1 MLFICGPAPVM
12 IVLICAC
19 WSAVRFNLAYKCPGP
34 WCQPCGPAGGGV
46 AVLAS
51 SAALAIEMLVA
62 AANSAPAAS
71 RVPASEMRID
81 FMFIAPD
88 TVEEDLRRYPK
99 PAKCK
104 LVSAAMQST
113 VKNCKFNGQERCR
126 RPTVPEYEAA
136 NMIGSN
142 PPPTEAAAA
151 REARV
156 LLVDD
161 DRELC
166 QMLTEY
172 LEAEHFDVKSVHDG
186 GDALAEL
193 RANAFEILILDVMLP
208 SVGGFDVLRKLGAS
222 HATPILMLT
231 ARGDDV
237 DRIVGL
243 ELGADDYLSKPFN
256 PRELV
261 ARIRAILRRASNR
274 AARGGAP
281 DELTVGPINLNTG
294 THLVHVN
301 ATSVPLTGAE
311 FRVLELLMRSAGQV
325 ISRDSMTEQ
334 ALGRKLAAYDRSIDT
349 HISNLRRKLD
359 LPAGKNPEIKNVRG
373 SGYTLTWA

>member
-1 MLFICGPAPVM
+1 MTNQPAPPD
-12 IVLICAC
+12 L
-19 WSAVRFNLAYKCPGP
+19 PGH
-34 WCQPCGPAGGGV
+34 
-46 AVLAS
+46 
-51 SAALAIEMLVA
+51 
-62 AANSAPAAS
+62 
-71 RVPASEMRID
+71 
-81 FMFIAPD
+81 
-88 TVEEDLRRYPK
+88 
-99 PAKCK
+99 
-104 LVSAAMQST
+104 
-113 VKNCKFNGQERCR
+113 
-126 RPTVPEYEAA
+126 
-136 NMIGSN
+136 
-142 PPPTEAAAA
+142 

-172 LEAEHFDVKSVHDG
+172 LDAERFAVTSVHDG

-193 RANAFEILILDVMLP
+193 KANDFEILILDVMLP

-222 HATPILMLT
+222 YPTPILMLT

-261 ARIRAILRRASNR
+261 ARIRAILRRANNR
-274 AARGGAP
+274 GARGGVP
-281 DELTVGPINLNTG
+281 DELALGPIILNTG
-294 THLVHVN
+294 MHQVRV
-301 ATSVPLTGAE
+301 ADVPVALTGAE

-325 ISRDSMTEQ
+325 ISREAMTEQ
-334 ALGRKLAAYDRSIDT
+334 ALGRKLVPYDRSIDT

-359 LPAGKNPEIKNVRG
+359 LEVGTNPEIKNVRG
-373 SGYTLTWA
+373 SGYTLTWARMAH